1 MSESPRT
8 QNPDAESGG
17 GHPSRHH
24 WDEDDHAHHERT
36 GETPAQRS
44 NRQLAE
50 LLQEMRV
57 VQVGGQIL
65 FAFLLAIPFQ
75 PTFEHIGSAERTLY
89 TVSVVLTVAA
99 MFLLM
104 TPVALHR
111 AWFREGEKERIIRY
125 ATWMTGIGMG
135 LLGPGII
142 ASVVLVLSVAVNW
155 AGAIAIG
162 VVVGL
167 GLVYLW
173 VLLPRFGRP
182 RDLAR

>member
-1 MSESPRT
+1 MPET
-8 QNPDAESGG
+8 AE
-17 GHPSRHH
+17 
-24 WDEDDHAHHERT
+24 EIAHFERT
-36 GETPAQRS
+36 GENPAQRS

-89 TVSVVLTVAA
+89 TVSVVLTVTA

-111 AWFREGEKERIIRY
+111 AWFRAGMKEKIIRY
-125 ATWMTGIGMG
+125 ATWMTGAGLA
-135 LLGPGII
+135 LLGPGILC
-142 ASVVLVLSVAVNW
+142 AVTLVLSVAMNW
-155 AGAIAIG
+155 WGAIAVA
-162 VVVGL
+162 VVL
-167 GLVYLW
+167 AFFLLWLW
-173 VLLPRFGRP
+173 VLLPAQGHREA
-182 RDLAR
+182 ARGDKD

>member
-1 MSESPRT
+1 MTDKQASSERE
-8 QNPDAESGG
+8 QELAEERE
-17 GHPSRHH
+17 HF
-24 WDEDDHAHHERT
+24 ERT
-36 GETPAQRS
+36 GESPSQRS

-50 LLQEMRV
+50 LLQELRV

-111 AWFREGEKERIIRY
+111 AWFREGMKEKIIRY
-125 ATWMTGIGMG
+125 ATWMTGAGLA
-135 LLGPGII
+135 LLGPGILT
-142 ASVVLVLSVAVNW
+142 AVTLVLSVAMNW
-155 AGAIAIG
+155 WGAIA
-162 VVVGL
+162 VSTVLALFLVG
-167 GLVYLW
+167 LW
-173 VLLPRFGRP
+173 VLLPAHGAREADRGN
-182 RDLAR
+182 RD